1 MSTIT
6 RIFRNYWLLILFVA
20 MKMIIQFMAVNPV
33 YELQRDEFL
42 YLDQANHPA
51 AGYICVPPLSAWI
64 STLIFF
70 LGGSVFWI
78 RFFPALFGALTIMIA
93 WLMAEVLGGKVYAK
107 ILVSCALLFS
117 VLVRLNILY
126 QPNAF
131 DMLAWTALFYF
142 LVRYV
147 RTEKPVWLFCLM
159 LVFVLGWY
167 NKYTIAFLLA
177 ALLPAVLLTNTRK
190 ILATRHFY
198 LILLVGILLLL
209 PNLIWQFSHGFP
221 FIHHMA
227 ALKHTQ
233 LDNNSAAGFLKEQV
247 MAFFGSLPL
256 IVLSVV
262 AFVRYK
268 PFKPYRV
275 IGISILLVLCLFA
288 ALKAKNYYAFGL
300 YPTLFVFGGVY
311 LEKVLAANWKK
322 ILFPFLILV
331 NLLLFISLWKLVL
344 PVLTPTEIKARKTQ
358 FERLGL
364 LRWNDGKNHQL
375 PQDFA
380 DMQGW
385 KEMADKALLAYK
397 TIPESER
404 AQTLVIC
411 DNYGQTGALNYYN
424 RHKMPEAFSANTD
437 YIFWLP
443 RMKEIKNVLLVGNK
457 PDDRIISMFAGCKLT
472 GTVTCEDAIEKGT
485 GIFLL
490 TGAGKDFTAEF
501 YKMMEKRIAEFDIF

>member
-1 MSTIT
+1 
-6 RIFRNYWLLILFVA
+6 

-42 YLDQANHPA
+42 YLDQANHFA
-51 AGYICVPPLSAWI
+51 AGYICVPPLSACI
-64 STLIFF
+64 STLIFP

-78 RFFPALFGALTIMIA
+78 RFFPALFGALTMVIA
-93 WLMAEVLGGKVYAK
+93 WLMVEELEGKIYAK
-107 ILVSCALLFS
+107 IMVSCALLFS
-117 VLVRLNILY
+117 VFVRLNILY

-131 DMLAWTALFYF
+131 DILAWTALFYF

-177 ALLPAVLLTNTRK
+177 ALLPAILLTNTRK

-198 LILLVGILLLL
+198 LILLMGILLLL

-275 IGISILLVLCLFA
+275 IGISILLVLCLFTA
-288 ALKAKNYYAFGL
+288 FKAKNYYAFGL
-300 YPTLFVFGGVY
+300 YPVLFVFGGVY
-311 LEKVLAANWKK
+311 LERVLTDNWKR

-331 NLLLFISLWKLVL
+331 NLSLFISLRKLVL
-344 PVLTPTEIKARKTQ
+344 PVLTPTEIKARKVQ

-397 TIPESER
+397 TIPESEK
-404 AQTLVIC
+404 AQTLVFC

-443 RMKEIKNVLLVGNK
+443 RMKEIKNVLLVGDK
-457 PDDRIISMFAGCKLT
+457 PDDRIISMFTECKLT

>member
-1 MSTIT
+1 MSKIIW
-6 RIFRNYWLLILFVA
+6 IFQNYWLLILFLA
-20 MKMIIQFMAVNPV
+20 MKMVIQFMAVNPI

-42 YLDQANHPA
+42 YLDQANHLA
-51 AGYICVPPLSAWI
+51 AGYICVPPFTAWI
-64 STLIFF
+64 SAIIYS
-70 LGGSVFWI
+70 LGGSLFWI
-78 RFFPALFGALTIMIA
+78 RFCPALFGALTSLMA
-93 WLMAEVLGGKVYAK
+93 WLMVEELGGKIYAK
-107 ILVSCALLFS
+107 TLVSCALLFS

-131 DMLAWTALFYF
+131 DILAWTALFYF

-177 ALLPAVLLTNTRK
+177 GLFPAILLTNTRK
-190 ILATRHFY
+190 ILTNRHFY

-221 FIHHMA
+221 VVHHMA

-233 LDNNSAAGFLKEQV
+233 LDNNSPAGFLKEQV

-275 IGISILLVLCLFA
+275 IGISIFLVLCLFT

-300 YPTLFVFGGVY
+300 YPAIFVFGGVY
-311 LEKVLAANWKK
+311 LESILKSNWKK
-322 ILFPFLILV
+322 FLFPLLILA
-331 NLLLFISLWKLVL
+331 NLSLFIFLWKLVL
-344 PVLTPTEIKARKTQ
+344 PVLTPTEIKARKAE
-358 FERLGL
+358 FERFGL
-364 LRWNDGKNHQL
+364 LRWNDGKNHRL

-380 DMQGW
+380 DMQGR

-397 TIPESER
+397 TISENEK
-404 AQTLVIC
+404 AQTLVFC

-424 RHKMPEAFSANTD
+424 RQKMPEAFSANTD

-443 RMKEIKNVLLVGNK
+443 RMKEIKNILLVGDK
-457 PDDRIISMFAGCKLT
+457 PGDRIISMFTECKQT
-472 GTVTCEDAIEKGT
+472 GTVTCEDAIENGT
-485 GIFLL
+485 SIFLL
-490 TGAGKDFTAEF
+490 TGAKKNFTAEF
-501 YKMMEKRIAEFDIF
+501 YKMMEKRIAEFDFF